1 MTLQFCKVGRI
12 TPNLDKVLNLKTFEV
27 LATSLVDDLDK
38 LEFPEQFN
46 IQSATD
52 QE

>member
-1 MTLQFCKVGRI
+1 MTLQFCRVGRI

-38 LEFPEQFN
+38 LEFPEHFN
-46 IQSATD
+46 FKTQTD